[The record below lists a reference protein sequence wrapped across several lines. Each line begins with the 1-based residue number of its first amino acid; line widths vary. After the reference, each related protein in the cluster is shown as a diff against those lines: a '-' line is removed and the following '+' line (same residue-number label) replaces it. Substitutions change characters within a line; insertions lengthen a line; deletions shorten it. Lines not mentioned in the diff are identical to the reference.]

1 MPREQV
7 ALLMTVGTGIGKN
20 KEKARAG
27 LGYAMYRSID
37 SKNPDRVIL
46 FGSEESKY
54 TVEALKEEYL
64 KEKDRELDYYEFIQV
79 DEIDSFKKYF
89 TAIKNV
95 VTELESEYKIIIDY
109 TYGTKTM
116 TMSAAMVSMLF
127 GKELIFI
134 TGERKDGIVVKGTEE
149 VKNQNLFSIYDEF
162 TLENIENAFNAN
174 RFETALNL
182 LSNIVDP
189 NIDKVAYYKLIQ
201 SYSHF
206 DNVNYEEAF
215 KYFDVDLFREVWPH
229 LAQDFAKNRLA
240 LTNLNKKSDKKK
252 DYYLLASMI
261 NNARRRYEEHKYDDA
276 IARLYRSL
284 ELIGQIYLKKYGLD
298 SSNIDIS
305 SLKDRR
311 VSSELIDELEKLR
324 TDGKI
329 KIGLIKD
336 FEVVSQIN
344 PQIGDFYAENGNWMK
359 NIVTFRNN
367 SILAHGMEAKTA
379 EEYEEF
385 KDFIYALINVM
396 DEKIFEY
403 IEETKFPILR

>member
-127 GKELIFI
+127 GKELIFV

>member
-7 ALLMTVGTGIGKN
+7 ALLMTVGTGIGKD

-27 LGYAMYRSID
+27 LGYAMYKSID

-54 TVEALKEEYL
+54 TVEALKKEYFN
-64 KEKDRELDYYEFIQV
+64 EKNREFDYYEFIQI
-79 DEIDSFKKYF
+79 DEIDKFNKYF
-89 TAIKNV
+89 NAMKDV
-95 VTELESEYKIIIDY
+95 VTELEGEYKIIIDY

-127 GKELIFI
+127 GKELIFV
-134 TGERKDGIVVKGTEE
+134 TGERENGIVVRGTEE
-149 VKNQNLFSIYDEF
+149 VKNQNLYSIYDEF
-162 TLENIENAFNAN
+162 TLEKIENAFNAN

-182 LSNIVDP
+182 LSHIVDP
-189 NIDKVAYYKLIQ
+189 NINKRAYYKLIKT
-201 SYSHF
+201 YSHF

-215 KYFDVDLFREVWPH
+215 RYFDVDLFRSEWPH
-229 LAQDFAKNRLA
+229 LAQDFANNRLA
-240 LTNLNKKSDKKK
+240 LTNMNKKSEKKK

-284 ELIGQIYLKKYGLD
+284 ELIGQIYLKKYGLN

-305 SLKDRR
+305 LLKDRG
-311 VSSELIDELEKLR
+311 VSQELIDDLEKSR

-329 KIGLIKD
+329 KIGLIQD

-344 PQIGDFYAENGNWMK
+344 PTIRDFYAEYGNWMK
-359 NIVTFRNN
+359 QIVTFRNS

-385 KDFIYALINVM
+385 KDFLYTLINVI

-403 IEETKFPILR
+403 IEETKFPLLR

>member
-1 MPREQV
+1 
-7 ALLMTVGTGIGKN
+7 
-20 KEKARAG
+20 
-27 LGYAMYRSID
+27 
-37 SKNPDRVIL
+37 
-46 FGSEESKY
+46 
-54 TVEALKEEYL
+54 
-64 KEKDRELDYYEFIQV
+64 
-79 DEIDSFKKYF
+79 
-89 TAIKNV
+89 
-95 VTELESEYKIIIDY
+95 
-109 TYGTKTM
+109 
-116 TMSAAMVSMLF
+116 
-127 GKELIFI
+127 
-134 TGERKDGIVVKGTEE
+134 
-149 VKNQNLFSIYDEF
+149 
-162 TLENIENAFNAN
+162 
-174 RFETALNL
+174 
-182 LSNIVDP
+182 
-189 NIDKVAYYKLIQ
+189 
-201 SYSHF
+201 
-206 DNVNYEEAF
+206 
-215 KYFDVDLFREVWPH
+215 
-229 LAQDFAKNRLA
+229 
-240 LTNLNKKSDKKK
+240 
-252 DYYLLASMI
+252 MI

-385 KDFIYALINVM
+385 KDFIYALINIM

>member
-7 ALLMTVGTGIGKN
+7 ALLMTVGTGTGEN
-20 KEKARAG
+20 KEKARSG
-27 LGYAMYRSID
+27 LGYAMYKSID

-46 FGSEESKY
+46 FGSEESIF
-54 TVEALKEEYL
+54 TVQALKEEYFN
-64 KEKDRELDYYEFIQV
+64 EKNRELDYYEFIQV
-79 DEIDSFKKYF
+79 DEIDSFDKYF
-89 TAIKNV
+89 NAIKDV
-95 VTELESEYKIIIDY
+95 VTELEGEYKIIIDY

-116 TMSAAMVSMLF
+116 TMSAAMVSMLL
-127 GKELIFI
+127 GKELIFV
-134 TGERKDGIVVKGTEE
+134 TGKRKDGIVIKGTEE
-149 VKNQNLFSIYDEF
+149 VKDQNLYSIYDEF
-162 TLENIENAFNAN
+162 TLDNIKDSFNAY
-174 RFETALNL
+174 RFETALSL
-182 LSNIVDP
+182 LSHIVDP
-189 NIDKVAYYKLIQ
+189 VINKKAYYKLIKT
-201 SYSHF
+201 YSHF

-215 KYFDVDLFREVWPH
+215 RYFDVDLFREVWPE
-229 LAQDFAKNRLA
+229 LAEDFANNRLA
-240 LTNLNKKSDKKK
+240 LTNMNKKSEKKK

-284 ELIGQIYLKKYGLD
+284 ELIGQIYLKKYGLN

-305 SLKDRR
+305 LLKDRN
-311 VSSELIDELEKLR
+311 VSQELIDELEKSR

-329 KIGLIKD
+329 KIGLIQD

-344 PQIGDFYAENGNWMK
+344 PTIRDFYAEYGNWMK
-359 NIVTFRNN
+359 NIVTFRNS

-385 KDFIYALINVM
+385 KDFLYVLIKVI

-403 IEETKFPILR
+403 IEETKFPILK

>member
-89 TAIKNV
+89 KAIKNV

-127 GKELIFI
+127 GKELIFV

>member
-127 GKELIFI
+127 GKELIFV

-385 KDFIYALINVM
+385 KDFIYALINIM